1 MALAL
6 RHLATEQSIMH
17 SYPGPPRS
25 GTQPLPMVENG
36 QKVVLT
42 AVSLQ
47 AHAFKAMMRY
57 QVETLTFLRH
67 RCEQD
72 IKLADDL
79 IGGPEFNDA
88 FEVVSTFLENAVS
101 EYVTEAGKVATLTSK
116 LASEAAGLVRKEART
131 AIEDIAAKTVA

>member
-1 MALAL
+1 
-6 RHLATEQSIMH
+6 MH
-17 SYPGPPRS
+17 SYPGPQRS
-25 GTQPLPMVENG
+25 GTQPLPMADNG
-36 QKVVLT
+36 QKVVLA

-57 QVETLTFLRH
+57 QIETLAFLRH

-88 FEVVSTFLENAVS
+88 FEVVATFLHNAAS
-101 EYVTEAGKVATLTSK
+101 DYVTEAGKVATLTSK
-116 LASEAAGLVRKEART
+116 LASEAAGLVRNEART
-131 AIEDIAAKTVA
+131 AIEDIAVKTVA

>member
-1 MALAL
+1 
-6 RHLATEQSIMH
+6 MH
-17 SYPGPPRS
+17 SYPGPPQS
-25 GTQPLPMVENG
+25 GTQPLPMAQNG
-36 QKVVLT
+36 QKMVLA

-57 QVETLTFLRH
+57 QIETLAFLRH
-67 RCEQD
+67 RYEQD

-88 FEVVSTFLENAVS
+88 FEVVSTFLHNAAS

-131 AIEDIAAKTVA
+131 AIEDIAATTVA